1 MTGIYANNQ
10 LLNITSSVTG
20 TTYSSSNTNVL
31 TVDSEGNVQA
41 ISFGTAV
48 VTVGNSGLKAFA
60 TFVVESA
67 TSPLPPQN
75 VTSEVN
81 ISPSGFQLNR
91 NTGFYVQTVTLTNSL
106 AIPVTGPLYLVI
118 AGLPN
123 GVRLATAGAGL
134 TQTAQPT
141 GSSYVKLQLAGGLTL
156 QPGASI
162 SLTLQFLNP
171 ARVRISYNPEIY
183 RTLGTP

>member
-1 MTGIYANNQ
+1 
-10 LLNITSSVTG
+10 
-20 TTYSSSNTNVL
+20 
-31 TVDSEGNVQA
+31 
-41 ISFGTAV
+41 
-48 VTVGNSGLKAFA
+48 
-60 TFVVESA
+60 
-67 TSPLPPQN
+67 LPPQN